1 MNYNCRIENLIKLE
15 KKKTWIND
23 NKQKKE
29 NVKRRMLTESLKPL
43 SEFTMDYTK
52 LDLLAS

>member
-15 KKKTWIND
+15 KKKTWICD

-29 NVKRRMLTESLKPL
+29 NVKRRMLTESLKSSI
-43 SEFTMDYTK
+43 SEFTMDYK
-52 LDLLAS
+52 LDLSAS

>member
-1 MNYNCRIENLIKLE
+1 MNYRIENLIKLE

-29 NVKRRMLTESLKPL
+29 NVKRRMLTEALKSSL
-43 SEFTMDYTK
+43 SEFTMSYTK
-52 LDLLAS
+52 LDFSAS